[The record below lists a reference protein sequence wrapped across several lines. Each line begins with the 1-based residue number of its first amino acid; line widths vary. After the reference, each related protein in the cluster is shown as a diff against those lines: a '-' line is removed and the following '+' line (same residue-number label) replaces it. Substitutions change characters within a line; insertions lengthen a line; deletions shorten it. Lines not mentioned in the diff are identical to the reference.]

1 MKVADWIGRKVRIL
15 DGPDYAQGMTHVGI
29 VLAVDNTAA
38 RPSAWVKVNQDREYP
53 SYRSC
58 DLCWLED
65 IETGE
70 NGPAWGD
77 GEYWLTKDGVMVI
90 PPHATLK

>member
-1 MKVADWIGRKVRIL
+1 MKVADWIGRKVRIV
-15 DGPDYAQGMTHVGI
+15 DGIDGTLGETGI
-29 VLAVDNTAA
+29 VLAVDNTPAA
-38 RPSAWVKVNQDREYP
+38 PAAWVKVNQDAKYA

-58 DLCWLED
+58 DLRWLED

-77 GEYWLTKDGVMVI
+77 GEYWLTKR
-90 PPHATLK
+90 